1 MKKKSY
7 GIMGTVVCIALLG
20 LLIIGCTTKSAQ
32 KDTAKPRPLLVS
44 GHPEWKPIMYRQG
57 EKIVGAGPEIVA
69 KIFKE
74 MGVDVEFKYEGPWD
88 QVQTKARSGTVDVL
102 VAAYKTPEREKY
114 MDYSIAYTKDPVVLV
129 VKKGKQF
136 PFDKWDALVSKKG
149 VVMTGDSYGQEFD
162 KFIAEKASV
171 TKVGA
176 PDEAFALLE
185 NDTADYFVYAL
196 YSAEG
201 YIFDKKV
208 SDKVEIISPYV
219 ATEDFYL
226 TISKKSP
233 LAGRM
238 AEVNALLKKYKDNGT
253 VDAIIKKNKDSL
265 WK

>member
-1 MKKKSY
+1 MNKK
-7 GIMGTVVCIALLG
+7 IRNIIWALVG
-20 LLIIGCTTKSAQ
+20 VTLISLFVFGCSTKSTQ
-32 KDTAKPRPLLVS
+32 TDTAKPKPVVVS

-57 EKIVGAGPEIVA
+57 EKIVGAGPEIVS

-74 MGVDVEFKYEGPWD
+74 MGVEAEFKYEGPWD
-88 QVQTKARSGTVDVL
+88 QVQTKAKDGAVDVL

-136 PFDKWDALVSKKG
+136 TFDKWDTLVSKKG

-162 KFIAEKASV
+162 KFIAEKATA
-171 TKVGA
+171 TKVGT
-176 PDEAFALLE
+176 PDEAFAMLD
-185 NDTADYFVYAL
+185 NGAADYFVYAL

-201 YIFDKKV
+201 YIFDKKI

-238 AEVNALLKKYKDNGT
+238 SEVNALLKKYKDDGT